1 MCLALLS
8 VRQTPLSHVNLRSVQ
23 DRLPNAFITEAGG
36 HKSIQPLIGQFT
48 YYQVK
53 TDGFEVRVSTLQ
65 EVDAHFADIRLTAR
79 QHPKRNLSVEQIRAL
94 DKVKF
99 SD

>member
-23 DRLPNAFITEAGG
+23 DRLPNAFIAEDGS
-36 HKSIQPLIGQFT
+36 HKSIQPLIGQFA